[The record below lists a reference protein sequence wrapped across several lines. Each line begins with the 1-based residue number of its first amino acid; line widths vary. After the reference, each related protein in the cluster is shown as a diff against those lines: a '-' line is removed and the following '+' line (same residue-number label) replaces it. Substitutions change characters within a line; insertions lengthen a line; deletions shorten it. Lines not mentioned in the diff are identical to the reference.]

1 MYNKGKEEEM
11 NKEEIFEKAKKDY
24 DEMELAI
31 CTKALGI
38 STIIIPIFCTI
49 CIIIRIISSQYII
62 SDLVAITLSQ
72 LSISQ
77 IYQAIKT
84 KKVSLFVTGTIT
96 FTLTVFFLCSFIKE
110 VTI

>member
-1 MYNKGKEEEM
+1 MYNKSKEEEM

-62 SDLVAITLSQ
+62 SDLVAITLAQ

-96 FTLTVFFLCSFIKE
+96 FILTIFFLCSFIKE